1 MVITDECTHPQGKV
15 MDSQVI
21 HTAPG
26 LVEVAYRPEL
36 KAVYL
41 KWFSEYDEGTGVR
54 DAVHAALA
62 FVRANKVQHWVVDVS
77 TSPHALSDADY
88 ESVSG
93 DEFRSEIQNSP
104 LRKFVLLPPLPESGQ
119 DDGWVT
125 DWEANTLAKFGDAV
139 SAKVCNSAK
148 AARAFLME

>member
-1 MVITDECTHPQGKV
+1 
-15 MDSQVI
+15 MDRQII

-41 KWFSEYDEGTGVR
+41 KWFSEYDEGTRVR
-54 DAVHAALA
+54 DAVHAALEY
-62 FVRANKVQHWVVDVS
+62 VRANIVQHWVVDVS
-77 TSPHALSDADY
+77 TSPHALSDEDY
-88 ESVSG
+88 EWVSS

-119 DDGWVT
+119 SDGWVA
-125 DWEANTLAKFGDAV
+125 DWETNTLAKFGDNV
-139 SAKVCNSAK
+139 SAKVCDSAEE
-148 AARAFLME
+148 ARAFLMT